1 MVREYQRQMA
11 RMIVPI
17 ITLVL
22 LAQKVRFATLCEY
35 LFLPMV
41 E

>member
-1 MVREYQRQMA
+1 
-11 RMIVPI
+11 MIVLI

-22 LAQKVRFATLCEY
+22 LAQKVRFATLREY
-35 LFLPMV
+35 PFLPMA

>member
-1 MVREYQRQMA
+1 
-11 RMIVPI
+11 MIVPI

-22 LAQKVRFATLCEY
+22 LAQKVGFATLCECP
-35 LFLPMV
+35 LLLMV